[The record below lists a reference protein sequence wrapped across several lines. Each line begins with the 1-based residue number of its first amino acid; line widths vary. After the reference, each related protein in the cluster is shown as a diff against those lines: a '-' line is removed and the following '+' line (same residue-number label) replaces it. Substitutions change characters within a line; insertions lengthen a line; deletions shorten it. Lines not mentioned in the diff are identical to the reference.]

1 MRRMNYPRFDKPTY
15 FSTINPEG
23 NTFYFDHEIENGI
36 YVVIITDT
44 EDGDTYTLFLTVQ
57 DNFESYADFQS
68 TLSGDQSI
76 ITFTPFARDHIAI
89 NSGVSNGATTMAL
102 YKIN

>member
-1 MRRMNYPRFDKPTY
+1 MRRMNYPRFDKPAY

-36 YVVIITDT
+36 YVVVITDT
-44 EDGDTYTLFLTVQ
+44 ADGDTYTLFLTAQ
-57 DNFESYADFQS
+57 DNYESYADFKS
-68 TLSGDQSI
+68 TLSEGQERL
-76 ITFTPFARDHIAI
+76 TFTPNARDHSAI
-89 NSGVSNGATTMAL
+89 SSGVTNGATTIAL

>member
-23 NTFYFDHEIENGI
+23 NTFYFDREIENGI
-36 YVVIITDT
+36 YVVVITDT
-44 EDGDTYTLFLTVQ
+44 EDGDTYTLFLTAQ
-57 DNFESYADFQS
+57 DNYESYADFLS
-68 TLSGDQSI
+68 TLSDTQTR
-76 ITFTPFARDHIAI
+76 ITFTPNARDHIAI
-89 NSGVSNGATTMAL
+89 NGGVTNGAATMAL